1 MTQRGLRA
9 VLVVVLTLSA
19 AVCLVLGLTLPVIQ
33 LTRLYFW
40 TDTHSILSVLS
51 ALYATGEFF
60 LAGVIFV
67 FSIVFPAFK
76 LLYITA
82 AGTLVSAG
90 PARRSRWFKRIEWLG
105 KWSMLDVLVLAL
117 LVFYAKVTALAD
129 AVALPGI
136 YFFAASVILTMTAYG
151 LLVRGEVQPERREL
165 PGS

>member
-1 MTQRGLRA
+1 MIQRGLRA
-9 VLVVVLTLSA
+9 FLIFVLTASA
-19 AVCLVLGLTLPVIQ
+19 AVCLVLGLTMPVMR

-51 ALYATGEFF
+51 ALYSTGEFF

-67 FSIVFPAFK
+67 FSIVLPVFK
-76 LLYITA
+76 LLYISA
-82 AGTLVSAG
+82 AGTLLTVD

-117 LVFYAKVTALAD
+117 LVFYAKSNELSD
-129 AVALPGI
+129 ASALPGV
-136 YFFAASVILTMTAYG
+136 YFFSASVVLTMAAYG
-151 LLVRGEVQPERREL
+151 LIARGEAAAERQEL

>member
-9 VLVVVLTLSA
+9 FLIFALTLSA

-40 TDTHSILSVLS
+40 TDTHSILSILS

-60 LAGVIFV
+60 LASVIFV

-82 AGTLVSAG
+82 AGTLISAG
-90 PARRSRWFKRIEWLG
+90 PARRSRWFRRIEWLG

-117 LVFYAKVTALAD
+117 LVFYAKANALAD
-129 AVALPGI
+129 AVALPGV
-136 YFFAASVILTMTAYG
+136 YFFAASVVLTMTAYS
-151 LLVRGEVQPERREL
+151 LLGRGEAPAERQEL